1 MIFDEEL
8 EKRVVALDKNVFEL
22 SKRVQSEQLHSE
34 TSKKVTQFL
43 IGSNEDEIVQ
53 QQLIVAN
60 AKSKV
65 LKAMEG
71 LSQNIVQET
80 SYSKKINGIVSEKG
94 CSSKIENYIP
104 VVYTESSS
112 LNSDMKEY
120 SCYSNFHSNEAMQKI
135 NETVKNY
142 FVSNSFYENTES
154 EIRKIDDAFM
164 LIAEKEF
171 QDLKDEKSFRVYE
184 MLKKLKSGQ

>member
-1 MIFDEEL
+1 
-8 EKRVVALDKNVFEL
+8 
-22 SKRVQSEQLHSE
+22 
-34 TSKKVTQFL
+34 
-43 IGSNEDEIVQ
+43 
-53 QQLIVAN
+53 
-60 AKSKV
+60 
-65 LKAMEG
+65 MEG

-120 SCYSNFHSNEAMQKI
+120 ACYSNSHSNKAMQKI

-154 EIRKIDDAFM
+154 EIRKIDDA
-164 LIAEKEF
+164 LCS
-171 QDLKDEKSFRVYE
+171 L
-184 MLKKLKSGQ
+184 LKKNFKI